1 MHIRELSSMR
11 GIAAIIVMFGH
22 SFSLID
28 RHVGGAKDSF
38 QTQFFDFFGKTF
50 NGPAAVQMFFVLSGL
65 VLSLSLERRSDD
77 PLQWTSS
84 FYIRRIFRI
93 YPALWVSLLLA
104 LSLLQLERSACS
116 SGLCTSHLRLQYQE
130 DFTIK
135 DIVLS
140 FMGIFTGLNGPMWSL
155 RVELVCSFFFP
166 AIFICLRNKTIQVKS
181 FVLFVALAALPVP
194 DAWFFLAF
202 ALGSSI
208 PLLKIKA
215 NFPFWIVCLLALII
229 LVFSRQLL
237 QPFNFDR
244 KTHDIIDM
252 FASFA
257 IIYPIFHKLI
267 DIEFLRNRV
276 LFYLGEISYSIYILH
291 FPILYALLYILTT
304 IVGRQLIVDLPIFYN
319 VVLSVMTFVVV
330 ISVSALSFRYIEIP
344 FQKFGRVVSD
354 RLSLSCANKAKT
366 LFSK

>member
-1 MHIRELSSMR
+1 MHIRELSSIR

-22 SFSLID
+22 SFNLID
-28 RHVGGAKDSF
+28 RHASAEDSF
-38 QTQFFDFFGKTF
+38 QSQFFDFLGKAF

-104 LSLLQLERSACS
+104 LTLLQLERNACS
-116 SGLCTSHLRLQYQE
+116 SGLCTSHLGLQYQE
-130 DFTIK
+130 DFSIK
-135 DIVLS
+135 NIVLS
-140 FMGIFTGLNGPMWSL
+140 FVGIFTGLNGPMWSL

-166 AIFICLRNKTIQVKS
+166 AIFICLRNKKIQVKS
-181 FVLFVALAALPVP
+181 FILLVALAVLPVP

-208 PLLKIKA
+208 PLLKIKT
-215 NFPFWIVCLLALII
+215 NIPFWIVSLLALIV

-237 QPFNFDR
+237 LPFNFDR

-252 FASFA
+252 LASFA
-257 IIYPIFHKLI
+257 VIYPIFHKLI
-267 DIEFLRNRV
+267 AVEFLRNRV

-291 FPILYALLYILTT
+291 FPILYALLYTLTIL
-304 IVGRQLIVDLPIFYN
+304 VGHQLIVDSPAFYS

-330 ISVSALSFRYIEIP
+330 ISVSALSFRYIEVP
-344 FQKFGRVVSD
+344 FQKFGRVVSG
-354 RLSLSCANKAKT
+354 RLSVGCADKAKT